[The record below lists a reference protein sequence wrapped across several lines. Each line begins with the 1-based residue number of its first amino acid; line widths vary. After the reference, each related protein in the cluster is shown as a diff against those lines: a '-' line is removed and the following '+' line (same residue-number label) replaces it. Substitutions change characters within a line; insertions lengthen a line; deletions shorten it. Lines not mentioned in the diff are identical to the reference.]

1 MGLDI
6 GAVNTSTHHLPGLVG
21 PPPTDEQSRDAS
33 GPWAAVGDR
42 PEVRLSPRASAPLNF
57 FSPRR
62 IKMSK
67 GQGKARVHES
77 PPDFRTDLTPTG
89 HQHFSLLC
97 TCTERKSVD
106 TQLASNLRE
115 SLVDFRG
122 HGASQRPRT
131 STRHSLAWAGQAHV
145 QGSLLWLNDFPPPPL
160 IRRHP
165 TPHLASKVQTF
176 TNHLFFYLSVHL
188 QNVRGGDSV

>member
-33 GPWAAVGDR
+33 GPWAAVGAR
-42 PEVRLSPRASAPLNF
+42 PEVRLSPRDSAPLNF

-62 IKMSK
+62 VKMSK
-67 GQGKARVHES
+67 GPGQAPRKS
-77 PPDFRTDLTPTG
+77 TG
-89 HQHFSLLC
+89 LSSRSNADWVLAFSLLC
-97 TCTERKSVD
+97 TCTGRKSVN
-106 TQLASNLRE
+106 TQSALDLRE
-115 SLVDFRG
+115 SPVDFRG

-145 QGSLLWLNDFPPPPL
+145 QGSLLWL
-160 IRRHP
+160 
-165 TPHLASKVQTF
+165 
-176 TNHLFFYLSVHL
+176 
-188 QNVRGGDSV
+188 G